1 MSQNVAILLAGGVG
15 KRFGAE
21 LPKQLL
27 TVAGQTVLEHSIDA
41 FQQCP
46 AIDEIALV
54 VHPSCLVPTQDILE
68 RKPRSKVK
76 KLLLGGAERYDSTL
90 AALEAYTDDVNLL
103 FHDAVRPAVSRR
115 IIEDVCRALS
125 TAKAVNVVVPMVDT
139 MIEISP
145 DGRTIAVPDRTRLR
159 RVQTPQGFRRATLA
173 EAYRRAR
180 LDPDF
185 RGTDDCGVVF
195 RYLPEVDIALVEGD
209 ERNLK
214 LTYSDDLARL
224 EQLLSTS
231 L

>member
-1 MSQNVAILLAGGVG
+1 MPQHVAILLAGGVG

-46 AIDEIALV
+46 EIDEIAIV
-54 VHPSCLVPTQDILE
+54 VHPSCLVPTQEILD

-76 KLLLGGAERYDSTL
+76 KILLGGAERYDSTL
-90 AALEAYTDDVNLL
+90 AALEAYTGEVNLL
-103 FHDAVRPAVSRR
+103 FHDAVRPAVTPR
-115 IIEDVCRALS
+115 IIADVCQALA
-125 TAKAVNVVVPMVDT
+125 TAEAVNVVVPMVDT

-145 DGRTIAVPDRTRLR
+145 EGRTIAVPDRSRLR

-195 RYLPEVDIALVEGD
+195 RYLPEVTIALVKGD